1 LELSSVSFIGNK
13 NEFVLPVKDFFMK
26 YTMPN
31 YQSCPHYCRKA
42 LFCLLTLCITLST
55 INAIARIQGTSSEE
69 AQKRQQLYYLCKV
82 WGYLYYYHP
91 ASENG
96 ARLRE
101 DILRTHIDNIL
112 ASSGT
117 STDTTAIR
125 SLVASLI
132 KDFGMPSAPRQL
144 PANSW
149 NNLGMIPNTD
159 FHWLRDSVF
168 DESVR
173 RELEAVPLVSLPLQ
187 TMYFIKKD
195 TSGMATIYFKPV
207 LMNTV
212 IRKTESLMALCIFWN
227 AFNYFS
233 PHKKLVSKNWDS
245 VLVEYIPQFLRVT
258 TNAEYV
264 RILMKLASQ
273 LNDSH
278 MYVSSPDMPSV
289 LGKYTIPLRFVLLG
303 SQVVVQESLCC
314 DSLKL
319 KGLVVKEINGTPID
333 SLLARNTPLVS
344 ASNGAVLQRGLA
356 RLLRFSHMQEASF
369 IFSDGVESKRVVIE
383 CTPQPSSNAQQA
395 RQQKSFYRL
404 LETPDKD
411 TIVYVDMSVL
421 QNRDMSTVFQVI
433 AGKRGVIFDLRS
445 YPNLTLLNLMQRLAN
460 PRSYMAISLMELQY
474 PGYNSKPQVLT
485 CGRRQEYFGK
495 IVVLVN
501 EYTQSQGESTVQ
513 GLRTIPGMNIVGS
526 QTAGANGEVMKVVL
540 PMNATVHFTHNAV
553 FDTEMKSMQGV
564 GILPD
569 VEVRPTAE
577 GIRAGRDEVL
587 EKGVDVLRGL
597 LKTK

>member
-1 LELSSVSFIGNK
+1 MFASINDYRGQCLMMNLLVIIFVSLTMLHTFAQNA
-13 NEFVLPVKDFFMK
+13 VARTQVK
-26 YTMPN
+26 
-31 YQSCPHYCRKA
+31 
-42 LFCLLTLCITLST
+42 
-55 INAIARIQGTSSEE
+55 SSEE
-69 AQKRQQLYYLCKV
+69 AQKHQQFFYLCKV

-91 ASENG
+91 SYENG
-96 ARLRE
+96 TRLQE
-101 DILRTHIDNIL
+101 DVLRTHIDTIL

-117 STDTTAIR
+117 SPDTIAIR
-125 SLVASLI
+125 SLVASLM
-132 KDFGMPSAPRQL
+132 KDFGVRPASRSL
-144 PANSW
+144 PPNSW

-168 DESVR
+168 DEYTR

-187 TMYFIKKD
+187 KKYFIKID
-195 TSGMATIYFKPV
+195 TSGKATIYFKPD
-207 LMNTV
+207 LMNTM
-212 IRKTESLMALCIFWN
+212 IRKTESLMALFVFWN

-233 PHKKLVSKNWDS
+233 PHKKFVSKNWDS

-264 RILMKLASQ
+264 RLLMKLGSQ

-278 MYVSSPDMPSV
+278 VYVSSPDMPSV
-289 LGKYTIPLRFVLLG
+289 LGKYTIPLRFVVLG

-333 SLLARNTPLVS
+333 SLLARNASLVS
-344 ASNGAVLQRGLA
+344 ASNGAVFKRGLA
-356 RLLRFSHMQEASF
+356 RLLRFSHERNASF
-369 IFSDGVESKRVVIE
+369 VFFDGVERKRVVIE
-383 CTPQPSSNAQQA
+383 CTEQTSTTPQQP

-404 LETPDKD
+404 LETSDKD
-411 TIVYVDMSVL
+411 TIVYVDLGVVQKSDVL
-421 QNRDMSTVFQVI
+421 TVFQI
-433 AGKRGVIFDLRS
+433 LAGKRGAIFDLRS
-445 YPNLTLLNLMQRLAN
+445 YPNGILRNLMQGLAS
-460 PRSYMAISLMELQY
+460 PRPYMAMSLMELQY

-485 CGRRQEYFGK
+485 CGRKEEYLGK
-495 IVVLVN
+495 IVVLAN

-513 GLRTIPGMNIVGS
+513 ALRTIPGMKIVGS

-540 PMNATVHFTHNAV
+540 PMNATVYFTHNAV
-553 FDTEMKSMQGV
+553 FDMEMKSMQGV

-569 VEVRPTAE
+569 VEVRPTVE

-587 EKGVDVLRGL
+587 EKGVEVLRGL
-597 LKTK
+597 LKKNLNSTNDK

>member
-1 LELSSVSFIGNK
+1 MFTTINDYRGQCLSMTLLVIIFVS
-13 NEFVLPVKDFFMK
+13 
-26 YTMPN
+26 
-31 YQSCPHYCRKA
+31 
-42 LFCLLTLCITLST
+42 LST
-55 INAIARIQGTSSEE
+55 LHTSAQNAVAGTQVKSSEK
-69 AQKRQQLYYLCKV
+69 AQKHQQLYYLCKI

-96 ARLRE
+96 IRLRE

-117 STDTTAIR
+117 STDTTVIH
-125 SLVASLI
+125 SLVASLM
-132 KDFGMPSAPRQL
+132 KDFGVRPAPRQL

-149 NNLGMIPNTD
+149 DNLGMIPNTNA
-159 FHWLRDSVF
+159 HWLHDSVF
-168 DESVR
+168 DEHTR
-173 RELEAVPLVSLPLQ
+173 RELDAVPLVSLPLQ

-212 IRKTESLMALCIFWN
+212 IRKTESLMALFVFWN

-233 PHKKLVSKNWDS
+233 PHKKFVSKNWDS
-245 VLVEYIPQFLRVT
+245 ILVEYIPQFMRVT

-264 RILMKLASQ
+264 RLLMKLGSQ

-278 MYVSSPDMPSV
+278 VYISSPDMPSV
-289 LGKYTIPLRFVLLG
+289 LGKYTVPLRFVLLG

-319 KGLVVKEINGTPID
+319 NGLVVKEINGTPID

-344 ASNGAVLQRGLA
+344 ASNGAVLKRGLA
-356 RLLRFSHMQEASF
+356 RLLRFSHEQEASF
-369 IFSDGVESKRVVIE
+369 VFSDGVESKRVVIE
-383 CTPQPSSNAQQA
+383 CTPQPPSTSQQP

-404 LETPDKD
+404 LEAPDKD
-411 TIVYVDMSVL
+411 TIVYVDMGVL
-421 QNRDMSTVFQVI
+421 QNRDVPTVFQLV

-445 YPNLTLLNLMQRLAN
+445 YPNRTLLNLMQRLAN
-460 PRSYMAISLMELQY
+460 PRPYMAISLMELQF

-485 CGRRQEYFGK
+485 CGRRPEYFGK

-513 GLRTIPGMNIVGS
+513 GLRTIPGMKIVGS

-540 PMNATVHFTHNAV
+540 PMNATVYFTHNAV

-569 VEVRPTAE
+569 VEVRPTVE

-587 EKGVDVLRGL
+587 EKGVEVLGGL
-597 LKTK
+597 LKKNLNSTNDK

>member
-1 LELSSVSFIGNK
+1 
-13 NEFVLPVKDFFMK
+13 M
-26 YTMPN
+26 
-31 YQSCPHYCRKA
+31 
-42 LFCLLTLCITLST
+42 LCGTLST
-55 INAIARIQGTSSEE
+55 INAIARIQEKSFEE
-69 AQKRQQLYYLCKV
+69 IQKYEQLYYLCKV

-91 ASENG
+91 LSENG
-96 ARLRE
+96 IRLRE
-101 DILRTHIDNIL
+101 DILRTHIDAIL
-112 ASSGT
+112 ASPST
-117 STDTTAIR
+117 KTDTTVIH
-125 SLVASLI
+125 SLVVSLM
-132 KDFGMPSAPRQL
+132 KDFGVPPAPPQL
-144 PANSW
+144 PTNWW
-149 NNLGMIPNTD
+149 NNNGMIPNTD

-168 DESVR
+168 DEVTR
-173 RELEAVPLVSLPLQ
+173 RKLETVPLVWLPLQ
-187 TMYFIKKD
+187 SISFIKKD

-212 IRKTESLMALCIFWN
+212 IRKTESLMALFIFWN

-264 RILMKLASQ
+264 RLMMKLSAQ

-278 MYVSSPDMPSV
+278 VYISSPDIPSV
-289 LGKYTIPLRFVLLG
+289 LGKFIIPLRFALLD

-319 KGLVVKEINGTPID
+319 KGWVVKEINGTPID
-333 SLLARNTPLVS
+333 TLLARNVPFVS
-344 ASNGAVLQRGLA
+344 ASNGEVLKRGLA
-356 RLLRFSHMQEASF
+356 RLLRFSHKQEASF
-369 IFSDGVESKRVVIE
+369 VFSDGIESKRVVIE
-383 CTPQPSSNAQQA
+383 CTPQPSSIAQQP

-404 LETPDKD
+404 LETSDKD
-411 TIVYVDMSVL
+411 TIVYVDMGVL
-421 QNRDMSTVFQVI
+421 QNRDVPTVFQLL
-433 AGKRGVIFDLRS
+433 AGKRGAIFDLRS
-445 YPNLTLLNLMQRLAN
+445 YPNGTLLNLMQRFAN
-460 PRSYMAISLMELQY
+460 PRPYMAISLMEQQY
-474 PGYNSKPQVLT
+474 PGYNSKPQVLI

-513 GLRTIPGMNIVGS
+513 ALRTIPGMKIVGS

-540 PMNATVHFTHNAV
+540 PMNATIYFTHNAV

-564 GILPD
+564 GIIPD
-569 VEVRPTAE
+569 VEVKPTIA

-587 EKGVDVLRGL
+587 EKGIEVLRGL
-597 LKTK
+597 LTKKE